1 MFTSYEFE
9 KINQEYNRLIKE
21 KKSKAFKIW
30 TPVFLISI
38 MLVLIII
45 FLTDW
50 FESEPGQILIPV
62 YGSIAVIG
70 SLIGVLVS
78 KFGISQKPAFNYLY
92 KEIYNKINADSGKDI
107 KYYPFEKTDNDFV
120 EKGGLFSRYSRVR
133 TNRHV
138 IGNFE
143 GTEYHILDCMLITG
157 SGKNQTVHLN
167 GIYYYFKEKSNSLLQ
182 VRSNGRP
189 HYKGHK
195 FEKIDSSDL
204 FKVYVEEGKTIQ
216 GNDRQYIHN
225 LSEIMHRLN
234 AKKVYFSKTI
244 SEMHFA
250 YVPKKHI
257 RRQKDLTLQRLNELY
272 SFFEDEEVVVKEL
285 MTVTADYN
293 F

>member
-9 KINQEYNRLIKE
+9 KINSEYNRQIKE
-21 KKSKAFKIW
+21 KQTKALKIW
-30 TPVFLISI
+30 APIFLISVI
-38 MLVLIII
+38 VIVIII
-45 FLTDW
+45 SSTDW
-50 FESEPGQILIPV
+50 IKSEPGSILVPV
-62 YGSIAVIG
+62 YGGIAVIG
-70 SLIGVLVS
+70 SLVAILVS

-92 KEIYNKINADSGKDI
+92 KEIYDKINADSGNKI
-107 KYYPFEKTDNDFV
+107 KYYPFEKTDNDFI
-120 EKGGLFSRYSRVR
+120 EKGGLFSGYARVK

-167 GIYYYFKEKSNSLLQ
+167 GIYYYFKEKSNTLLQ

-195 FEKIDSSDL
+195 FEKVDSSDI
-204 FKVYVEEGKTIQ
+204 FKVFVEEGKTIQ

-225 LSEIMHRLN
+225 LSETKNRLN
-234 AKKVYFSKTI
+234 AKKIYFSKTI
-244 SEMHFA
+244 DEMHFA
-250 YVPKKHI
+250 YVPVKQI
-257 RRQKDLTLQRLNELY
+257 RKQNNLTLQRLNELY
-272 SFFEDEEVVVKEL
+272 SFFEDEVIVVKEL
-285 MTVTADYN
+285 MTVSGDYN